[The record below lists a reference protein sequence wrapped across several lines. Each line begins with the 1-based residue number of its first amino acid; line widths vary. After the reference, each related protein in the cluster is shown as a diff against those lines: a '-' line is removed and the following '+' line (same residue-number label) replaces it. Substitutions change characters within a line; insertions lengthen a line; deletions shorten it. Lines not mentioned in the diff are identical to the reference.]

1 MFVCLFT
8 KDGGVSGQVV
18 EAVRDDGH
26 HDVQHDEGAEE
37 DEGDKVE
44 IGDGVA
50 TALLRVS
57 HVELAILGVVPL
69 VSVGVTGSSS
79 HSRHHDI
86 RPGFTC

>member
-1 MFVCLFT
+1 MVRA

-50 TALLRVS
+50 AALLWVS
-57 HVELAILGVVPL
+57 HVELAVLGVVPL
-69 VSVGVTGSSS
+69 VSVGVARPSS
-79 HSRHHDI
+79 HSRHHDV
-86 RPGFTC
+86 RPGFPR